1 MAIRARSSHQ
11 PANRTKTCETGF
23 TLIEMLISMAMGLV
37 VIAGLT
43 SIFIADSNTSR
54 VISSRTERMG
64 DLFLVSHLMQEALR
78 ESLSTPKTTLP
89 VLTDLS
95 NRGVNTSSITGYP
108 TSDATFAAL
117 PYWDATSKT
126 LTYQDLEGNV
136 GIFQYQRKISG
147 KVKSDTI
154 YWLRPLAAGAS
165 GSSTFQELVRDLDS
179 VNGIQVYDPATN
191 NAVTTAIGG
200 GMRID
205 LTSTY
210 TSTDKQTRNLSLSFT
225 IWPRN

>member
-1 MAIRARSSHQ
+1 MPMITLPIHQ
-11 PANRTKTCETGF
+11 PGRPAMKRERGF

-37 VIAGLT
+37 LIAGLT

-54 VISSRTERMG
+54 VISARTERMG

-78 ESLSTPKTTLP
+78 ESLSAPKANLS

-95 NRGVNTSSITGYP
+95 NRGVNTSSMSGYP
-108 TSDATFAAL
+108 TSDTTFAAL

-136 GIFQYQRKISG
+136 GIFQYQRKVSG
-147 KVKSDTI
+147 KVKTDTI
-154 YWLRPLAAGAS
+154 YWLRPLTAGAS
-165 GSSTFQELVRDLDS
+165 GSSTFQELIRDLDIA
-179 VNGIQVYDPATN
+179 NGIQVYDPLTN

-210 TSTDKQTRNLSLSFT
+210 TNSDKQGKTLSLSFT